1 MTGMRV
7 FVPLRQASRGGR
19 AIRTAL
25 LAALLCT
32 GSALRAAALEVALV
46 PFASGL
52 RAPVDIKHAGDS
64 RLFVVEQGGYIRI
77 VQSNGSVLATPFL
90 DINTQVSAG
99 GEQGLLGLAFHPKYA
114 SNGFFYVNYTDTSG
128 DTHVA
133 RFQVSGNPDVANGG
147 SELTILTVAQPF
159 SNHNGGDLAFGPD
172 GYLYIALGDGGGA
185 NDPGDR
191 SQNGAEMLGKM
202 LRIDVDGGS
211 PYAIPAGNPFVGP
224 DGILDEIWAI
234 GLRNPWRFS
243 FDRSTGDLFIGDVGQ
258 GSFEE
263 VDFQPASSTGGENYG
278 WRCYE
283 GNSAFN
289 LTGCGPIGDYTFP
302 IHEYSHAEGCSIT
315 GGFVYRGAQFP
326 ALDGHYFFA
335 DFCGGNLWSLSPDG
349 GGGWGL
355 NDFGP
360 RSINF
365 STFGEDSAGE
375 LYAADLSGGAI
386 YRIQL
391 NTAAPACGAPQAG
404 CDSPGKSKLI
414 LKAPLDQSK
423 RKLIWK
429 WLKGPAVN
437 QTDFGNPVNGS
448 NSYSLCLYAGT
459 LAPAMEINVPGV
471 EDWQTLGS
479 SGYKYSA
486 TPDDANDGTFKLL
499 LEGGGAGKSKVRLK
513 GKTAD
518 VPAPTLPLN
527 SPSGITVQ
535 LIKSGGP
542 ECWQADYPAASIDE
556 SSTLLKASAP

>member
-1 MTGMRV
+1 MTGTHE
-7 FVPLRQASRGGR
+7 FVPLRLASHGSR
-19 AIRTAL
+19 AIRTAA

-32 GSALRAAALEVALV
+32 GFALRVAAQQVALV
-46 PFASGL
+46 PFANGL
-52 RAPVDIKHAGDS
+52 SSPVDIKHAGDS

-77 VQSNGSVLATPFL
+77 VQSNGTVLGTPFL
-90 DINTQVSAG
+90 DINTQVSTG
-99 GEQGLLGLAFHPKYA
+99 GEQGLLGLAFHPNYA

-133 RFQVSGNPDVANGG
+133 RFQVSGNPDIANAA

-172 GYLYIALGDGGGA
+172 GYLYIAMGDGGAA

-191 SQNGAEMLGKM
+191 SQNPAEMLGKM
-202 LRIDVDGGS
+202 LRIDVDSGS
-211 PYAIPAGNPFVGP
+211 PYAIPPSNPFVGP

-302 IHEYSHAEGCSIT
+302 IHDYSHADGCSIS
-315 GGFVYRGAQFP
+315 GGFIYRGAQFP

-335 DFCGGNLWSLSPDG
+335 DYCSGHLWSLSPDG
-349 GGGWGL
+349 IGGWDL
-355 NDFGP
+355 NDFGTQG
-360 RSINF
+360 INF
-365 STFGEDSAGE
+365 SAFGEDSAGE
-375 LYAADLSGGAI
+375 LYAADISGGDI
-386 YRIQL
+386 YRIQAS
-391 NTAAPACGAPQAG
+391 TPAPTCGPPQGG

-414 LKAPLDQSK
+414 IKAPIDTSK

-429 WLKGPAVN
+429 WLKGPALN
-437 QTDFGNPVNGS
+437 QSDFGNPVNGS
-448 NSYSLCLYAGT
+448 TSYSLCLYAGT
-459 LAPAMEINVPGV
+459 TAAAMEINVPGV
-471 EDWQTLGS
+471 DDWQTLGS

-486 TPDDANDGTFKLL
+486 TPDNSNDGTFKLL
-499 LEGGGAGKSKVRLK
+499 LKGGDPGKSKVLLK
-513 GKTAD
+513 GKTAL
-518 VPAPTLPLN
+518 VPVPTLPLN
-527 SPSGITVQ
+527 SPGGITVQ
-535 LIKSGGP
+535 LIRSDGP
-542 ECWQADYPAASIDE
+542 ECWEANYLAASIDE
-556 SSTLLKASAP
+556 STTGLKASAP